1 MTHIEPKQLLEWLAQ
16 LPPDSKP
23 VVLDVRE
30 PHEFALASPSVDVPF
45 ELIQMPM
52 RTVPQLVDSLDI
64 ERPIACLCHHGSR
77 SMQVA
82 TFLANMGHDN
92 VVNISGGMDA
102 WAVQLDPSL
111 ARY

>member
-1 MTHIEPKQLLEWLAQ
+1 
-16 LPPDSKP
+16 
-23 VVLDVRE
+23 
-30 PHEFALASPSVDVPF
+30 
-45 ELIQMPM
+45 MPM
-52 RTVPQLVDSLDI
+52 RTVPQLVDSLDK